1 MEQELNNIVN
11 RWVLKAEND
20 IKTADQGFRAEE
32 IITDTICFHCQQAV
46 EKYLKAYLVANGIV
60 PDKTH
65 KIELLLNKCTQIDQS
80 FESLINTVTL
90 SDYSI
95 ELRYPDDFFIP
106 SLEEAKHAFELAVQ
120 AKKFIINKLP
130 K

>member
-1 MEQELNNIVN
+1 MELSRI
-11 RWVLKAEND
+11 RL
-20 IKTADQGFRAEE
+20 I
-32 IITDTICFHCQQAV
+32 
-46 EKYLKAYLVANGIV
+46 
-60 PDKTH
+60 
-65 KIELLLNKCTQIDQS
+65 KIELLLNKCTQIDQN